1 MYVGVPERG
10 EGGGVGR
17 EGGRREVESPRLGLV
32 VQCGK
37 FTFRGFESF
46 MTQYTTCSLCEV
58 ENYESCACW
67 SS

>member
-10 EGGGVGR
+10 EGGGG
-17 EGGRREVESPRLGLV
+17 EGGRAKRGGVPRLGLV